1 MRTELDPMGME
12 ELRAQSVMIGNLIGG
27 LGYPPSAVSGVEH
40 SVEAA
45 FKPLFELRTLMGPGD
60 IACPGQ
66 LGVRC
71 RSAMQTYRND
81 TLALADKQLKRVLAG
96 KVSDESMPAE
106 WAVNVGQRT
115 LLAESTDLL
124 LDCSKDRKK
133 WGTHHTAALA
143 KLHELVGLD
152 AAPTP
157 PARSPAGGSP
167 PFFCPH
173 SCTDLG
179 PRALHIMPLD
189 TAVCDMSKVT
199 PAAAHWAAQY
209 ASAAIGGRGAAKG
222 DPGPPNM
229 LATRRYCLS
238 YRERGSVWVYQ
249 RAPPLADPL
258 GSVVSHVSPLAALCL
273 CEGSAWVKGVS
284 LLPPGYC
291 LSYPA
296 VAAQMTPPSPDCQP
310 CR

>member
-1 MRTELDPMGME
+1 MSWSEWTSQRLL
-12 ELRAQSVMIGNLIGG
+12 LRAPLQVD
-27 LGYPPSAVSGVEH
+27 PPH
-40 SVEAA
+40 
-45 FKPLFELRTLMGPGD
+45 
-60 IACPGQ
+60 
-66 LGVRC
+66 
-71 RSAMQTYRND
+71 
-81 TLALADKQLKRVLAG
+81 
-96 KVSDESMPAE
+96 
-106 WAVNVGQRT
+106 
-115 LLAESTDLL
+115 
-124 LDCSKDRKK
+124 
-133 WGTHHTAALA
+133 
-143 KLHELVGLD
+143 
-152 AAPTP
+152 P
-157 PARSPAGGSP
+157 PP
-167 PFFCPH
+167 CLH

-179 PRALHIMPLD
+179 PGALHIMPLD

-209 ASAAIGGRGAAKG
+209 ASAATGGRGAAKG

-296 VAAQMTPPSPDCQP
+296 VAAQMTPPSPDCRL